1 MLLVLVHKQAYH
13 GVGNGPVNG
22 NPRGPVIS
30 TSRPRAGSCRRLAG
44 EPGTGLRGGPQAAT
58 DLSVTSH
65 PGGPGA
71 AAAVGLGVDPGLSG
85 RPVTRVQSL

>member
-1 MLLVLVHKQAYH
+1 MARLYQPA
-13 GVGNGPVNG
+13 GP
-22 NPRGPVIS
+22 GPA
-30 TSRPRAGSCRRLAG
+30 RAAGRLAG
-44 EPGTGLRGGPQAAT
+44 DPGTGLRGGPQAAT

-85 RPVTRVQSL
+85 RHAGTIIMKT